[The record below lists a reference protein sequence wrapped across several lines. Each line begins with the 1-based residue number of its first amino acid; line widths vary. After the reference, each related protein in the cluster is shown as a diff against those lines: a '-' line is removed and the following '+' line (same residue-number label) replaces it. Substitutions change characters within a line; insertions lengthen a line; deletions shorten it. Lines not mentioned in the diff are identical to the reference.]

1 MTDNSTAIGIAR
13 VAAAM
18 TELMQRNASPA
29 DRAIQAGID
38 ECMRGVIRQQTS
50 QDPNMLKCPTALGPG
65 TGPRVERPRE
75 FGDLSRALM
84 SPAARGWQE
93 PREVGPVV
101 TPGSMEERVL
111 DRMIDNALGPA
122 VPGAKPAVPKPAE
135 EAEAGDAE
143 A

>member
-1 MTDNSTAIGIAR
+1 MSNSTAIGIAK

-18 TELMQRNASPA
+18 TELMQRNTSPA

-50 QDPNMLKCPTALGPG
+50 QDPNLLKCPTSLGSG
-65 TGPRVERPRE
+65 TGRRVERPRE

-93 PREVGPVV
+93 PREVEPPIK
-101 TPGSMEERVL
+101 PGSVAEKVQ
-111 DRMIDNALGPA
+111 NALIDQACGPL
-122 VPGAKPAVPKPAE
+122 KPKA
-135 EAEAGDAE
+135 AGDEKA
-143 A
+143 